1 MKTITPKQ
9 CTPAERKWYV
19 VDAEGQ
25 TLGRLATK
33 LAVMLNGKNKVDF
46 ASHVDNGDYVVVIN
60 ADKFVVTWKKMT
72 DKMYHRHTGYL
83 GGLKSTSLEDML
95 KKKPTKALELAI
107 SGMLPKNKLRKNML
121 SRLKLFSGTEH
132 KYEAQQ
138 PETVQL

>member
-9 CTPAERKWYV
+9 CTSAERKWYV

-25 TLGRLATK
+25 TLWRLATQ
-33 LAVMLNGKNKVDF
+33 LAVLLNGKNKVDF
-46 ASHVDNGDYVVVIN
+46 APHVDNGDYVVVIN
-60 ADKFVVTWKKMT
+60 ADKFAVTWQKMT
-72 DKMYHRHTGYL
+72 DKMYHRHTWFL

-107 SGMLPKNKLRKNML
+107 SWMLPKNKLRSPML
-121 SRLKLFSGTEH
+121 ARLKLFSWTEH

-138 PETVQL
+138 PEVIKL